1 MISLLIVLAIA
12 ASVAIGYTTKFNTG
26 LIAICF
32 AYILGCFA
40 LDMSTRELIAK
51 WPIGIFFVIM
61 SVTLFYNFALVN
73 GTLEKLALHVIYAL
87 RGMPR
92 ILPFVL
98 FAAATLIAALGAGY
112 YTVLAFMAP
121 ITLLLCDKINM
132 SKLVGAVA
140 INCGAL
146 VGANFM
152 TSASGMIFRGL
163 MDGSGYTEQSFA
175 YSTAI
180 FLATLI
186 YSIIL
191 ISLFLFIPKS
201 NRNIGK
207 NMTIEKPDAFDSK
220 QRINIWL
227 IVIMVVVVLF
237 PPILRLV
244 FPASETIRFINSKVD
259 VGLVSIIMTVI
270 ALFFRLAD
278 EKQVVAK
285 VPWGTLIMICGVG
298 MLISVAIKAG
308 TLDILAQW
316 IGSNI
321 PPYIVPVAMGV
332 VGGFMSFFSSTLGVV
347 CPALFPLVRGLSE
360 TMGLNPMLLFMCVVV
375 GSQSSAI
382 SPFSS
387 GGSLVLGSCPNDEDR
402 GKLFPQLIF
411 IAVPV
416 SLALSIVVNIV
427 ITALFL

>member
-1 MISLLIVLAIA
+1 MLNLLIVLAIA
-12 ASVAIGYTTKFNTG
+12 VSVAVGYVAKFNTG

-32 AYILGCFA
+32 AYILGCFG
-40 LDMSTRELIAK
+40 LDMTTRALIAK
-51 WPIGIFFVIM
+51 WPIAIFFVIM

-163 MDGSGYTEQSFA
+163 MENSGYAEPAFK
-175 YSTAI
+175 YSTGI
-180 FLATLI
+180 FIATLC

-191 ISLFLFIPKS
+191 IALFLFLPKS
-201 NRNIGK
+201 NRNIGRD
-207 NMTIEKPDAFDSK
+207 MTISRPEPFDAK
-220 QRINIWL
+220 QRINLWL
-227 IVIMVVVVLF
+227 IIIMVVVVLL
-237 PPILRLV
+237 PPIMLLAMPGSAAIKFV
-244 FPASETIRFINSKVD
+244 NSRVD
-259 VGLVSIIMTVI
+259 VGLIAIVMTVI
-270 ALFFRLAD
+270 ALFLRLAD

-285 VPWGTLIMICGVG
+285 VPWSTLIMICGVG
-298 MLISVAIKAG
+298 MLISVAIEAG
-308 TLDILAQW
+308 TLKILAAW
-316 IGSNI
+316 IGTNI
-321 PPYIVPVAMGV
+321 PAHIVPVAMGLV
-332 VGGFMSFFSSTLGVV
+332 AGFMSFFASTLGVV
-347 CPALFPLVRGLSE
+347 TPALFPLVQGLSAN
-360 TMGLNPMLLFMCVVV
+360 MGIDPMLLFICIVV

-387 GGSLVLGSCPNDEDR
+387 GGSLVLGSCSSEEER
-402 GKLFPQLIF
+402 SRLFPRLIF
-411 IAVPV
+411 VAVP
-416 SLALSIVVNIV
+416 ASIVLAVAVNSV
-427 ITALFL
+427 ITVLLG

>member
-1 MISLLIVLAIA
+1 MLSLLIVLAIA

-32 AYILGCFA
+32 AYILGCFG
-40 LDMSTRELIAK
+40 LDMTTKALISK
-51 WPIGIFFVIM
+51 WPISIFFVIM
-61 SVTLFYNFALVN
+61 AVTLFYNFALVN

-163 MDGSGYTEQSFA
+163 MENSGYAEPAFK
-175 YSTAI
+175 YSTGI
-180 FLATLI
+180 FFSTLC

-191 ISLFLFIPKS
+191 IAFFLFIPKA

-207 NMTIEKPDAFDSK
+207 DMTVSKPEPFDPR
-220 QRINIWL
+220 QRINLWL
-227 IVIMVVVVLF
+227 IVIMVVVVLV
-237 PPILRLV
+237 PPVLHLIV
-244 FPASETIRFINSKVD
+244 PGSATIKFINSRID
-259 VGLVSIIMTVI
+259 VGLVGIIMTVI

-298 MLISVAIKAG
+298 MLISVAIEAG
-308 TLDILAQW
+308 TLKILANW
-316 IGSNI
+316 IGNKI
-321 PPYIVPVAMGV
+321 PAHIVPIAMGLV
-332 VGGFMSFFSSTLGVV
+332 ASFMSFFSSTLGVV
-347 CPALFPLVRGLSE
+347 CPALFPLVPGLAE
-360 TMGLNPMLLFMCVVV
+360 AMGINPMLLFICVVV

-387 GGSLVLGSCPNDEDR
+387 GGSLVLGSCSSDEER
-402 GKLFPQLIF
+402 NKLFPRLIF

-416 SLALSIVVNIV
+416 SIVLAVAVNAV
-427 ITALFL
+427 ITVLLK

>member
-1 MISLLIVLAIA
+1 MLSLLIVLAIA

-32 AYILGCFA
+32 AYILGCFG
-40 LDMSTRELIAK
+40 LDMTTRALISK
-51 WPIGIFFVIM
+51 WPISIFFVIM
-61 SVTLFYNFALVN
+61 AVTLFYNFALVN

-163 MDGSGYTEQSFA
+163 MENANYGESAFK
-175 YSTAI
+175 YSTGI
-180 FLATLI
+180 FFSTLC

-191 ISLFLFIPKS
+191 IALFLFIPRS

-207 NMTIEKPDAFDSK
+207 DMTIAKPEPFDAK
-220 QRINIWL
+220 QRINLWL
-227 IVIMVVVVLF
+227 IIIMVVVVLV
-237 PPILRLV
+237 PPILALIA
-244 FPASETIRFINSKVD
+244 PGSATIKFVNSRID
-259 VGLVSIIMTVI
+259 VGLIGIIMTVI

-298 MLISVAIKAG
+298 MLISVAIEAG
-308 TLDILAQW
+308 TLKILAAW
-316 IGSNI
+316 IGTNI
-321 PPYIVPVAMGV
+321 PAHLVPVAMGLV
-332 VGGFMSFFSSTLGVV
+332 ASFMSFFASTLGVV
-347 CPALFPLVRGLSE
+347 TPALFPLVPGLYE
-360 TMGLNPMLLFMCVVV
+360 NMGIDPMLLFICIVV

-387 GGSLVLGSCPNDEDR
+387 GGSLVLGSCSSDEER
-402 GKLFPQLIF
+402 NKLFPRLIF
-411 IAVPV
+411 IAVPA
-416 SLALSIVVNIV
+416 SIALAVAVNSV
-427 ITALFL
+427 ITALLK